1 VRWLVF
7 GSMGKSGTSPASR
20 KLRRQ
25 AWLLAIGPGTAGQWF
40 SAASRFVPPA
50 RHGDRCW
57 L

>member
-1 VRWLVF
+1 MLRAVAGVRLD
-7 GSMGKSGTSPASR
+7 G
-20 KLRRQ
+20 RQ

-40 SAASRFVPPA
+40 SAASRLVPPA